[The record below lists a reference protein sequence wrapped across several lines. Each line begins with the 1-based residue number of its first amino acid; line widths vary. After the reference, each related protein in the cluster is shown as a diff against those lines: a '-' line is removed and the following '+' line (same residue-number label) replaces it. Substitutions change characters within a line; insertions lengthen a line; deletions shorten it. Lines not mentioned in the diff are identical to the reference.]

1 MVAALKG
8 IDVLVFTA
16 GIGENASPLRERVCD
31 TFSFLG
37 MHLDKKI
44 NSLASSKDQDIS
56 KDQVIS
62 AKDSKTQVLVIH
74 TQEAFEIAREC
85 WHKISHEEI
94 EQPMDKYLITKEDA
108 QKKECDLLFKELGA
122 SKEGLSAAEAAAR
135 LPRADPIRL
144 KKSAPPSFS
153 QYCIIFGDP
162 IPWMIEIAGILSL
175 IVRQYADFYIILIL
189 LHVNGMVDFWE
200 EFQAGNAI
208 KALKKKLAPK
218 CMVKRNGS
226 WLEIDAMQL
235 VPGRHYKLR
244 LGNIIPADAKL
255 FEGDYLTVD
264 QSTLN
269 GRVASRYEK
278 NQRPGFFR
286 IHYKTRRNDRSC
298 DCNGR

>member
-1 MVAALKG
+1 
-8 IDVLVFTA
+8 
-16 GIGENASPLRERVCD
+16 
-31 TFSFLG
+31 
-37 MHLDKKI
+37 
-44 NSLASSKDQDIS
+44 
-56 KDQVIS
+56 
-62 AKDSKTQVLVIH
+62 
-74 TQEAFEIAREC
+74 
-85 WHKISHEEI
+85 
-94 EQPMDKYLITKEDA
+94 MDKYLITKEDA

-135 LPRADPIRL
+135 L
-144 KKSAPPSFS
+144 SACGPNSIKEVSTSLILTVLHYFW
-153 QYCIIFGDP
+153 GP

-189 LHVNGMVDFWE
+189 LIVNGMVDFWE

-226 WLEIDAMQL
+226 WLEMDAMQL
-235 VPGRHYKLR
+235 VPGDIIKLR
-244 LGNIIPADAKL
+244 LGDIIPADAKL

-264 QSTLN
+264 QIHAN

-298 DCNGR
+298 DCNGRKYIFWEDNPIGGKSKTGLPFPKSGASNWRLSHLYELGPRLRSHDCTAIKGHPLFRTCPIRPDPDHCLHSRSYACCALCHNGTRSPETL